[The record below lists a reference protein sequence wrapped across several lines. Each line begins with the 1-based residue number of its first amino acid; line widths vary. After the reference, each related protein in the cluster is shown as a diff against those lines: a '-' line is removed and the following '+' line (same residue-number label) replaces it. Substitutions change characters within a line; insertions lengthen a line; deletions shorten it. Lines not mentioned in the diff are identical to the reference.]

1 METTLGRLLGGRVV
15 YAQPRVGF
23 RSGIEPVLL
32 AAAVPVRPGERVLE
46 AGTGAGATLLCLGAR
61 VPDIDAVG
69 VEQNAALAQLARANF
84 RANGFAFSV
93 IEGSISELGAELGRF
108 HHACANPPWHE
119 SKSTPSPEHMRQEA
133 KRAPPGLLAEWV
145 KQLAV
150 RLHPGGSLSLI
161 LPAARL
167 AEAALALAAAACGG
181 VMLFPLWPKP
191 GRPAKLVLLQ
201 ARKGARSPS
210 RVLPGLVLHAE
221 DGGYTEEAE
230 AVLRSGAPL
239 RLFAA

>member
-15 YAQPRVGF
+15 YAQPRLGF

-69 VEQNAALAQLARANF
+69 VEQNASLAQLARANF

-93 IEGSISELGAELGRF
+93 IEGSISAIGAELGRF
-108 HHACANPPWHE
+108 HHACANTPW
-119 SKSTPSPEHMRQEA
+119 PEQLRQEA
-133 KRAPPGLLAEWV
+133 KRALPGLLAEWV

-150 RLHPGGSLSLI
+150 RLHPGGSVSLI

-167 AEAALALAAAACGG
+167 AEAVLALAAAECGG

-191 GRPAKLVLLQ
+191 GRQAKLVLLQ
-201 ARKGARSPS
+201 ARRGARSPS
-210 RVLPGLVLHAE
+210 RVLPGLTLHAE

-239 RLFAA
+239 KLFAA